1 MYYTFVYEIKENL
14 CTTSVIIGAHERH
27 QALKCVQCSDH
38 SRSGALVS
46 ARERSRAFSA
56 VIIGAYE
63 RHQARIS
70 VQCNNHKRSWQ

>member
-46 ARERSRAFSA
+46 ARERSRAFKG
-56 VIIGAYE
+56 VIIGAHE
-63 RHQARIS
+63 RQEALIS
-70 VQCNNHKRSWQ
+70 VQCSNRKRSVQ